1 MNVALFI
8 TCLTEQFAPRAGVAA
23 TLVLERLGCRVHF
36 PTAQTCCGQ
45 PMFNT
50 GHHADAA
57 VLARRWI
64 HVFEGFDAII
74 TPSGSCAAMMK
85 VHAPEML
92 RDDPEYATRAKVV
105 AGKTYEFVEFL
116 SRVLRVDLAGMG
128 ARHDSSATI
137 HPACHLR
144 ELGLMDEPAGVL
156 AQIKGLELHPLPSRD
171 ECCGFGGAFSVK
183 HPAISGKM
191 VENKVAS
198 VASTRSDALV
208 CSDAG
213 CAMNIDGACR
223 KRGVRQRII
232 SAPELIAESLGLL
245 EREPLP

>member
-8 TCLTEQFAPRAGVAA
+8 TCLTEQFAPRAAVAA
-23 TLVLERLGCRVHF
+23 TVVLERLGCRVHF
-36 PTAQTCCGQ
+36 PESQTCCGQ

-50 GHHADAA
+50 GHHGDAA
-57 VLARRWI
+57 ILARRMI
-64 HVFEGFDAII
+64 DVFEPFQAIV
-74 TPSGSCAAMMK
+74 TPSGSCAAMVK
-85 VHAPEML
+85 VHAPEL
-92 RDDPEYATRAKVV
+92 LKGDAEYAARAK
-105 AGKTYEFVEFL
+105 ALADRTYEFVEFL
-116 SRVLRVDLAGMG
+116 SRVLRVDLAGLN
-128 ARHDSSATI
+128 ARHDSTATI

-144 ELGLMDEPAGVL
+144 ELGLMDEPAKLL
-156 AQIKGLELHPLPSRD
+156 AQIKGLELRPLPSRD

-191 VENKVAS
+191 VENKVAN

-223 KRGVRQRII
+223 KRGVRQRIL
-232 SAPELIAESLGLL
+232 SAPEIIAESLGLL
-245 EREPLP
+245 AREPSP

>member
-1 MNVALFI
+1 
-8 TCLTEQFAPRAGVAA
+8 
-23 TLVLERLGCRVHF
+23 
-36 PTAQTCCGQ
+36 
-45 PMFNT
+45 MFNT

-57 VLARRWI
+57 VLAKRWI
-64 HVFEGFDAII
+64 DVFEGFDAIV

-85 VHAPEML
+85 VHAPEL
-92 RDDPEYATRAKVV
+92 LKDDATYAARARVL

-116 SRVLRVDLAGMG
+116 SRVLRVDLAAMG

-144 ELGLMDEPAGVL
+144 EIGLMDEPEKVL
-156 AQIKGLELHPLPSRD
+156 ARIRGLELRPLPSRD

-191 VENKVAS
+191 VENKVAN
-198 VASTRSDALV
+198 VTSTRSDALV

-223 KRGVRQRII
+223 KQGVRQRII